1 MHSTTLRRTF
11 LVAGIV
17 AAFIGALLGFVYLK
31 TKADLTQRSDRMIA
45 AQIGVFAELSPER
58 RLDAINEH
66 LRQDPNRVQ
75 LAGWFGSNGRRVAG
89 NLESLAPDLETD
101 NAVQSA
107 VVDRADERGRE
118 KQAVRL
124 IVRSLPDGDVL
135 VIGRNVD
142 EVGEIA
148 RVVGQALALGLVPA
162 VLLCLAGGVALSARI
177 RRRMVEVNVR
187 VQRIVA
193 GDLRERLPRQKTDD
207 SFSTLTMIV
216 NGMLDEMETLI
227 RSLAGVGNDIAH
239 DLRTPLTRARLT
251 LERGRT
257 GANTL
262 EQLQMVADKAI
273 EGIDQ
278 SLSIVTA
285 ILRLA
290 EIENSQ
296 RSAGFGK
303 VALADLIREV
313 GDMYEPI
320 AADKGIVLIINSP
333 HELCVHGD
341 RDLLI
346 EAVANLVDNAVKF
359 TPAGGQVEI
368 GLFRGNGENIVR
380 VTDTGSGISEQE
392 RDAVLRRFY
401 RSDKVTHTS
410 GLGLG
415 LALVTA
421 IVKLHGFRFTIVPGS
436 GCVVEIAC
444 PYAPTCREQ
453 QEPAKINALVTDNVS
468 RTASGN
474 SVTTAKYLPFGNEQ
488 EFWLAQKAKEEV
500 GPARTDPR
508 DIDVAIHDKRLRAR
522 RRLPEP
528 IHSRNGHGKI

>member
-1 MHSTTLRRTF
+1 MQLPEFTRLTTLRWTF
-11 LVAGIV
+11 LVAGIF
-17 AAFIGALLGFVYLK
+17 AAFIVALLGIVYLK
-31 TKADLTQRSDRMIA
+31 TEDDLTMRSDRVIA
-45 AQIGVFAELSPER
+45 SQMGVLADLSPER

-66 LRQDPNRVQ
+66 LKQDPGRVQ
-75 LAGWFGSNGRRVAG
+75 LAGLFGSNGRRIAG
-89 NLESLAPDLETD
+89 NLESLPPGLKTN

-107 VVDRADERGRE
+107 VVDRIDESGRE

-124 IVRSLPDGDVL
+124 IARSLPNGDTLL
-135 VIGRNVD
+135 VGRNVD

-148 RVVGQALALGLVPA
+148 RVFGRALALGLIPA
-162 VLLCLAGGVALSARI
+162 VLFCLAVGVALSARARNRI
-177 RRRMVEVNVR
+177 MEVNER

-193 GDLRERLPRQKTDD
+193 GDLRERLPHRNVDD
-207 SFSTLTMIV
+207 PFSKLAMSV
-216 NGMLDEMETLI
+216 NGMLDEMEILI
-227 RSLAGVGNDIAH
+227 HSLAGVGNDIAH

-257 GANTL
+257 SAKTL
-262 EQLQMVADKAI
+262 EQLQMVADKTLQ
-273 EGIDQ
+273 GLDQ
-278 SLSIVTA
+278 SLSIITA

-303 VALADLIREV
+303 VALADLVREV

-320 AADKGIVLIINSP
+320 AEDKGIALLVHSP
-333 HELCVHGD
+333 HELSAHGD

-380 VTDTGSGISEQE
+380 VKDTGSGISEHE

-401 RSDKVTHTS
+401 RSDKVRNTS

-415 LALVTA
+415 LNLVAA
-421 IVKLHGFRFTIVPGS
+421 IVRLHGFRFTIVPGS
-436 GCVVEIAC
+436 GCVVEIGC
-444 PYAPTCREQ
+444 PSVHQSQAGRFD
-453 QEPAKINALVTDNVS
+453 PAAD
-468 RTASGN
+468 
-474 SVTTAKYLPFGNEQ
+474 
-488 EFWLAQKAKEEV
+488 QK
-500 GPARTDPR
+500 PA
-508 DIDVAIHDKRLRAR
+508 VL
-522 RRLPEP
+522 
-528 IHSRNGHGKI
+528 SM

>member
-1 MHSTTLRRTF
+1 MHSTAPAVADSNHRNNLMQRAEFMHSTTLRRTF

-31 TKADLTQRSDRMIA
+31 TKADLTQRSDRIIA
-45 AQIGVFAELSPER
+45 AQIGVFAKLSPER
-58 RLDAINEH
+58 RLEAINEH

-89 NLESLAPDLETD
+89 NLESLTPDLETD

-107 VVDRADERGRE
+107 VVDRAEESGRE

-162 VLLCLAGGVALSARI
+162 VFLCVAVGVALSGRI

-207 SFSTLTMIV
+207 SFSTLAMIV

-257 GANTL
+257 GADTL

-278 SLSIVTA
+278 SLSIVSG

-290 EIENSQ
+290 EIENSR

-303 VALADLIREV
+303 VALAGLIREV

-320 AADKGIVLIINSP
+320 AADKGIVLIVNSP
-333 HELCVHGD
+333 HALFVHGD

-368 GLFRGNGENIVR
+368 GLFRGISENIVR
-380 VTDTGSGISEQE
+380 VTDTGSGISEHE

-401 RSDKVTHTS
+401 RSDKTSHTS

-415 LALVTA
+415 LNLVTA
-421 IVKLHGFRFTIVPGS
+421 IVKLHGFRFTIVPGP

-444 PYAPTCREQ
+444 PYAPTCGEQ
-453 QEPAKINALVTDNVS
+453 QEPARINALVKDNVS
-468 RTASGN
+468 KYCERQQRRH
-474 SVTTAKYLPFGNEQ
+474 SV
-488 EFWLAQKAKEEV
+488 
-500 GPARTDPR
+500 
-508 DIDVAIHDKRLRAR
+508 ISSLR
-522 RRLPEP
+522 
-528 IHSRNGHGKI
+528 K

>member
-1 MHSTTLRRTF
+1 MQLLEFTHSTTLRRTF
-11 LVAGIV
+11 FLTGIFAALVV
-17 AAFIGALLGFVYLK
+17 ALLGFVYLK
-31 TKADLTQRSDRMIA
+31 TKGDLTMRSDHVIA
-45 AQIGVFAELSPER
+45 SQMDTFAALSPER
-58 RLDAINEH
+58 RLDAINDH
-66 LRQDPNRVQ
+66 LQLDPRRVQ
-75 LAGWFGSNGRRVAG
+75 LAGLFGSNGRRIGG
-89 NLESLAPDLETD
+89 NLESLPADLKSD

-107 VVDRADERGRE
+107 VVDRVDESGRE

-124 IVRSLPDGDVL
+124 IARSLPNGDLL

-142 EVGEIA
+142 EIGEIA

-162 VLLCLAGGVALSARI
+162 VLLCLAVGVALTAHI
-177 RRRMVEVNVR
+177 RRRIVEVNAR

-207 SFSTLTMIV
+207 SYSTLAMIV

-239 DLRTPLTRARLT
+239 SLRTPLTRARLA

-257 GANTL
+257 SANTL
-262 EQLQMVADKAI
+262 EQLQTVADKAI

-303 VALADLIREV
+303 VALPDLIREV

-320 AADKGIVLIINSP
+320 AVDKGIVLIINSP
-333 HELCVHGD
+333 HQLCVHGD

-368 GLFRGNGENIVR
+368 GLFRGAGEIIVR
-380 VTDTGSGISEQE
+380 VKDTGSGIGEHE

-401 RSDKVTHTS
+401 RSDKTKHISGS
-410 GLGLG
+410 GLGLD
-415 LALVTA
+415 LVAA
-421 IVKLHGFRFTIVPGS
+421 IVKLHGFRFTIVPGP

-444 PYAPTCREQ
+444 PYAPTCRERRDL
-453 QEPAKINALVTDNVS
+453 AKINGLATDNVS
-468 RTASGN
+468 KLTAQRQQRRHSLTFPSEMNRSSG
-474 SVTTAKYLPFGNEQ
+474 SPKG
-488 EFWLAQKAKEEV
+488 
-500 GPARTDPR
+500 
-508 DIDVAIHDKRLRAR
+508 
-522 RRLPEP
+522 
-528 IHSRNGHGKI
+528 

>member
-1 MHSTTLRRTF
+1 MQRAEFMHSTTLRRTF

-31 TKADLTQRSDRMIA
+31 TKADLTIRSDRMIA
-45 AQIGVFAELSPER
+45 SQIGVFAELSPER
-58 RLDAINEH
+58 RLDAINQH
-66 LRQDPNRVQ
+66 LKQDPSRVQ
-75 LAGWFGSNGRRVAG
+75 LAGWFDSNGRRVAG
-89 NLESLAPDLETD
+89 NLESLAPDLKTD

-107 VVDRADERGRE
+107 VVDRADESGRA

-124 IVRSLPDGDVL
+124 IARSLPDGDVL

-142 EVGEIA
+142 EVEEIA
-148 RVVGQALALGLVPA
+148 RVVGLALALGLVPA
-162 VLLCLAGGVALSARI
+162 VLLCLGVGVALSARI
-177 RRRMVEVNVR
+177 RRRIVEINVR

-207 SFSTLTMIV
+207 SFSTLAIIV

-278 SLSIVTA
+278 SLSIISA

-290 EIENSQ
+290 EIENSR

-320 AADKGIVLIINSP
+320 ATDKGIVLIINSP
-333 HELCVHGD
+333 HELCVRGD

-380 VTDTGSGISEQE
+380 VTDTGFGISEQE
-392 RDAVLRRFY
+392 RDAVLGRLC
-401 RSDKVTHTS
+401 RSDKVKHTS

-415 LALVTA
+415 LNLVTA
-421 IVKLHGFRFTIVPGS
+421 IVKVHGFRFTIVPGP

-453 QEPAKINALVTDNVS
+453 QQPAKINALVTDNVFKCCERQHS
-468 RTASGN
+468 
-474 SVTTAKYLPFGNEQ
+474 
-488 EFWLAQKAKEEV
+488 
-500 GPARTDPR
+500 
-508 DIDVAIHDKRLRAR
+508 AISSLR
-522 RRLPEP
+522 
-528 IHSRNGHGKI
+528 K